1 MDPEYLEFRVIWTDE
16 VRKIIEKILK
26 TDCVTV

>member
-1 MDPEYLEFRVIWTDE
+1 MDPEYLEFRVIWMDE